1 MQSAIQLKTMKPHVE
16 KYQYLKR
23 AQKRFL
29 AGTNCKT
36 PELAVVMGERSIE
49 QWADLVQEEL
59 EGQFEQPNK
68 TYLQRKTAQHVSS
81 ETFRKVQR

>member
-1 MQSAIQLKTMKPHVE
+1 MQSAIQLTTMKPQVE

-36 PELAVVMGERSIE
+36 PELAVVLGERSIE
-49 QWADLVQEEL
+49 QWADLLREEL
-59 EGQFEQPNK
+59 EGQSEQPSK
-68 TYLQRKTAQHVSS
+68 TYAERKTAQHVSS
-81 ETFRKVQR
+81 EAFRKVQR

>member
-1 MQSAIQLKTMKPHVE
+1 MKPYIE

-36 PELAVVMGERSIE
+36 PELAVVLGERSIE
-49 QWADLVQEEL
+49 QWADLLREEL
-59 EGQFEQPNK
+59 EEQAEPTRK
-68 TYLQRKTAQHVSS
+68 TYVQRKTAQHLAS
-81 ETFRKVQR
+81 ESLRKA

>member
-1 MQSAIQLKTMKPHVE
+1 MQSAKQLIMKPYIE

-36 PELAVVMGERSIE
+36 PELAVVLGERSIE
-49 QWADLVQEEL
+49 QWADLLREEL
-59 EGQFEQPNK
+59 EGQSEPPQK
-68 TYLQRKTAQHVSS
+68 TYAQRKTAQHLAS
-81 ETFRKVQR
+81 ELFRKAQR

>member
-1 MQSAIQLKTMKPHVE
+1 MQSAKQLIRMRPHLG

-36 PELAVVMGERSIE
+36 PEIAVALGARSIK
-49 QWADLVQEEL
+49 QWAEVVQEEL
-59 EGQFEQPNK
+59 EKQ
-68 TYLQRKTAQHVSS
+68 LQKPSLG
-81 ETFRKVQR
+81 